1 MGAPLRLAPA
11 LARDDAANAFL
22 ACAEVSLALASQDE
36 VAAAWTRES
45 SCEGM
50 TVGGLTDHLLAQLRH
65 VADGLRAPAPV
76 DAPVIGLI
84 DHYSQAPWV
93 TSSRAGEVDPDQND
107 TNNAAAEVGHV
118 AVLGAAQQALAELPA
133 LFASPREHDVIH
145 IPWQGWSLATPDFLT
160 TRMMELVVH
169 GDDLAASVHVPTP
182 EHEPAVV
189 AAVLGLLADVSL
201 ARHGQVALVR
211 ALSRPQ
217 RSTGDISAF

>member
-1 MGAPLRLAPA
+1 MTPPTRLAPM
-11 LARDDAANAFL
+11 LSRDEVGTAFL
-22 ACAEVSLALASQDE
+22 ASAEVSLALASRAE
-36 VAAAWTRES
+36 VDAAWTHES

-65 VADGLRAPAPV
+65 VAQGLRAPAPV
-76 DAPVIGLI
+76 NAPVIGLL
-84 DHYSQAPWV
+84 DHYSQASWV

-107 TNNAAAEVGHV
+107 TNNTAAAAGQ
-118 AVLGAAQQALAELPA
+118 AVVLSTARQALAELPA
-133 LFASPREHDVIH
+133 LLAASREQDVIH
-145 IPWQGWSLATPDFLT
+145 IPWQGWSLSTTDFLT

-169 GDDLAASVHVPTP
+169 GDDLASSVGRDTP
-182 EHEPAVV
+182 EHDPAVV

-217 RSTGDISAF
+217 RSTGTISAF